1 MKIPEQ
7 ACADLVLA
15 NRILAAQ
22 GVVDAFGHVSQR
34 APDDPE
40 TFLISRSCAP
50 QLIEADDIMRLDF
63 DGNPVGDTSMTPY
76 LERFIHGQIYAAR
89 PDVGAIVHSH
99 SASVIPF
106 GVVAD
111 VPLRPIYHMAGFLTD
126 AVPIFE
132 ISDCAGPCCDMLVR
146 DNDLGRALARD
157 LGNSMIILM
166 RGHGST
172 VVGTDLK
179 SAVFHAVYAEVNA
192 KIQLQAQSLG
202 TPRLLSPGEA
212 RAAAKTNSAQMGR
225 AWQLWALQ
233 AGFQQASETNPGIPT
248 PSS

>member
-1 MKIPEQ
+1 MQMKLPEQ

-40 TFLISRSCAP
+40 TFLISRSRAP
-50 QLIEADDIMRLDF
+50 QLIEADDIMRLDL
-63 DGNPVGDTSMTPY
+63 DGTPVGDTIMKPY
-76 LERFIHGQIYAAR
+76 LERFIHGRIYAAR

-132 ISDCAGPCCDMLVR
+132 ISDCAGPCCDMLIR
-146 DNDLGRALARD
+146 DNDLGQALARD
-157 LGNSMIILM
+157 LGHSTMILM

-192 KIQLQAQSLG
+192 RVQLQAQSLG
-202 TPRLLSPGEA
+202 APRFLAPGEA
-212 RAAAKTNSAQMGR
+212 RAAAKTNSAQIGR
-225 AWQLWALQ
+225 AWKLWALQ
-233 AGFQQASETNPGIPT
+233 AGFQEESKRSSGIQT
-248 PSS
+248 